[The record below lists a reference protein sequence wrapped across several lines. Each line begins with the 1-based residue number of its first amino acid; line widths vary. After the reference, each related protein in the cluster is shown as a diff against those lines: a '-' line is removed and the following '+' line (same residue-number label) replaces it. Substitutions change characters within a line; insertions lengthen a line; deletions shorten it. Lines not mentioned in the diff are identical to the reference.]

1 MPSYKCTNAQCELFN
16 QIRVENSIIMF
27 VQGTI
32 VDTAETCPLCGK
44 YRVCLIEEGMPTAFH
59 GSENICKH

>member
-1 MPSYKCTNAQCELFN
+1 
-16 QIRVENSIIMF
+16 MF